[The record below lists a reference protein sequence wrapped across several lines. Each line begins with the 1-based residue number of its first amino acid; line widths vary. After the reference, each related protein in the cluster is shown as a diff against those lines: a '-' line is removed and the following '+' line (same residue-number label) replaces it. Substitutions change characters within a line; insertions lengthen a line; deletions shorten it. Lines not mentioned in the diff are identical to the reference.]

1 MPFLASNPFSFYR
14 LSPLLATN
22 PFLANSLYFQLAAAS
37 GSQKSSILSG
47 DHDALKTAVDQSA
60 EPLLGGD
67 KTALPGNVKEYQ
79 KSFQEHLRY
88 LEMLKEKEF
97 GPSEKNIEVDDDH
110 DKVSTTTALPDLN
123 KVKEEAPTSFSI
135 DVISSSDDTR
145 AVSPPQLLASQKENL
160 QLITE
165 SADQNKLSGR
175 HLESAD
181 HQKLSIRHLESP
193 DHQKLAARHLE
204 LTDQQKMAVRHLESA
219 DQQKLAVRH
228 LELLREHQTLL
239 KAYSGLP
246 VKEGLSTGK

>member
-37 GSQKSSILSG
+37 GSQKSSISSG
-47 DHDALKTAVDQSA
+47 DNDSLAQPA
-60 EPLLGGD
+60 ESLLGGD

-97 GPSEKNIEVDDDH
+97 GPSEKNIEVDDDQ

-135 DVISSSDDTR
+135 DMISSSDDAR

-165 SADQNKLSGR
+165 SADQNKFSGR

-181 HQKLSIRHLESP
+181 Q
-193 DHQKLAARHLE
+193 QKLAVRHLE
-204 LTDQQKMAVRHLESA
+204 LSDQQKMAVRHLESA

>member
-37 GSQKSSILSG
+37 GSQKSSISSG
-47 DHDALKTAVDQSA
+47 DNDTLAQSA

-79 KSFQEHLRY
+79 RSFQEHLRY

-97 GPSEKNIEVDDDH
+97 GPSDKNIEVDDDH

-135 DVISSSDDTR
+135 DMISSSDDTR

-181 HQKLSIRHLESP
+181 HQKLSIRHLESA
-193 DHQKLAARHLE
+193 DHQKLAVRHLE
-204 LTDQQKMAVRHLESA
+204 FSDQQKMAVRHLESA

-246 VKEGLSTGK
+246 VKEGLSTGR

>member
-37 GSQKSSILSG
+37 GSQKSSISSG
-47 DHDALKTAVDQSA
+47 DNDSLAQPA
-60 EPLLGGD
+60 ESLLGGD

-97 GPSEKNIEVDDDH
+97 GPSEKNIEVDDDQ

-123 KVKEEAPTSFSI
+123 KIKEEAPTSFSI
-135 DVISSSDDTR
+135 DMISSSDDTR

-165 SADQNKLSGR
+165 SADQNKFSGR

-181 HQKLSIRHLESP
+181 Q
-193 DHQKLAARHLE
+193 QKLAVRHLE
-204 LTDQQKMAVRHLESA
+204 LSDQQKMAVRHLESA